1 MQELIVILA
10 LCAALFY
17 LGKRLIIFIRT
28 GQFSCGGSCQG
39 CQGKRSANGQSGKP
53 LSVPM
58 FKDMPHK

>member
-28 GQFSCGGSCQG
+28 GQFSCQS